1 MPELT
6 CEVCHGLGFE
16 IVEKDGREFARM
28 CGCRTNSVGADDLV
42 IACRIPRRY
51 EHCNLG
57 TFEPGNTSLRQALE
71 KAMRYCAGYPFSGED
86 EGLGLL
92 FSGGNGVG
100 KTHLAVAVLR
110 ELVTS
115 HGVRGR
121 FWDFHELIR
130 EIKSSYNAV
139 TRTTEEQ
146 VLEPVITAEV
156 LILDDLGAERITEWM
171 VDTLFYIINER
182 YLAKRVTIITTNF
195 LDAGRES
202 VLAADELSRREFLVE
217 RIGGRLRSRLLEMC
231 LVVRVDGPDFREI
244 RQSGKRHAV
253 LGHALDVAP
262 QGQSGRER

>member
-1 MPELT
+1 LT
-6 CEVCHGLGFE
+6 CEVCNGLGFE
-16 IVEKDGREFARM
+16 IVERDGREFARM
-28 CGCRTNSVGADDLV
+28 CACRSVDAGADDLV

-57 TFEPGNTSLRQALE
+57 TFEPGNPSLRQALE
-71 KAMRYCAGYPFSGED
+71 KAMKYCAGYPFSGDD

-115 HGVRGR
+115 RGVRGR
-121 FWDFHELIR
+121 FWDFHGLIR
-130 EIKSSYNAV
+130 EIKSSYNTV

-146 VLEPVITAEV
+146 VLEPVITTEV
-156 LILDDLGAERITEWM
+156 LLLDDLGAERITDWM

-182 YLAKRVTIITTNF
+182 YLSKRVTIITTNF
-195 LDAGRES
+195 LDAGRDS
-202 VLAADELSRREFLVE
+202 VMAADDLSRREFLME

-231 LVVRVDGPDFREI
+231 LVVRVEGPDFREI
-244 RQSGKRHAV
+244 RQSGKRNAV
-253 LGHALDVAP
+253 LGDSTEAAWRTR
-262 QGQSGRER
+262 SGRDR